1 MSNYGDRPSNVC
13 RRTRK
18 AAGRIGSSILR
29 DQRGAAAVEIAIVL
43 PLFLM
48 VILGT
53 LELGRALESRN
64 DMSHALSR
72 AVRVLNLDSETTPNA
87 IAALLSTYLADRDA
101 EALSVSVS
109 STTISEIDYMKISV
123 NFPFEVRI
131 PFSSLS
137 TITLGVETVAPVISP
152 TK

>member
-13 RRTRK
+13 QRTRK
-18 AAGRIGSSILR
+18 AAGRIGLSILR
-29 DQRGAAAVEIAIVL
+29 EQRGVAAVELAIVL
-43 PLFLM
+43 PLFIML
-48 VILGT
+48 VLGT

-72 AVRVLNLDSETTPNA
+72 AVRVLNLDSEKTPNA
-87 IAALLSTYLADRDA
+87 IAALLSTYLADHNA

-109 STTISEIDYMKISV
+109 STTISEIDYMTISV
-123 NFPFEVRI
+123 NFPFQVRI

>member
-1 MSNYGDRPSNVC
+1 MFNYGDRPSNVC
-13 RRTRK
+13 QRTRK
-18 AAGRIGSSILR
+18 ATGRIGSSILR
-29 DQRGAAAVEIAIVL
+29 DQRGVAAVELAIVL

-48 VILGT
+48 VVLGT

-72 AVRVLNLDSETTPNA
+72 AVRVLNLDSEKTPSA
-87 IAALLSTYLADRDA
+87 IAALLSTYVDHNAG
-101 EALSVSVS
+101 ALSVSVS
-109 STTISEIDYMKISV
+109 SATISEIDYMTISV
-123 NFPFEVRI
+123 NFPFQVRI
-131 PFSSLS
+131 PFSSFS